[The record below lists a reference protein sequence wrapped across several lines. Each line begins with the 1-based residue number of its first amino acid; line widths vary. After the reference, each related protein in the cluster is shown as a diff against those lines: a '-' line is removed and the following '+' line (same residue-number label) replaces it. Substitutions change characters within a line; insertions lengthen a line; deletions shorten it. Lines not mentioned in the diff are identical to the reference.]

1 MEAVFSELSVE
12 DQILLAQA
20 MLESVILGEGY
31 SMGVCPSPVASFED
45 LFYPRTLSP
54 QATSTPTVSYSE
66 ASTDASFFPP
76 KSPIQ
81 GSPTIKKA
89 KKNRC
94 MSNGSMLSDGQ
105 ITTLMLRNVPRKYT
119 QRMLLSAIQA
129 GGFGNDIDFL
139 YLPTDI
145 SSGRNLGYAF
155 VNLLSASSATAFRE
169 QFHKR
174 QLPGEITKG
183 GLSVSSA
190 LVQGFQNNVDNV
202 MRNASVHRIK
212 NPEYLPLVLNHYAHC
227 LVPSQAVFQNDS
239 MCSLKPDLLKVN
251 NLVC

>member
-1 MEAVFSELSVE
+1 MLDSVF
-12 DQILLAQA
+12 
-20 MLESVILGEGY
+20 LGEGY
-31 SMGVCPSPVASFED
+31 SAGVCPSPVSSFED
-45 LFYPRTLSP
+45 LFYPGTLSP

-66 ASTDASFFPP
+66 ASTDASSFTP
-76 KSPIQ
+76 KTQTQ

-94 MSNGSMLSDGQ
+94 ISNVYMLSDGQ

-129 GGFGNDIDFL
+129 GGFGNDVDFL

-155 VNLLSASSATAFRE
+155 VNLLTAAATTAFRE

-227 LVPSQAVFQNDS
+227 LVPSQAVFQKDAL
-239 MCSLKPDLLKVN
+239 CALKPDLLKVGG
-251 NLVC
+251 LVC